1 MPVLVSLHI
10 YSVLLRGW
18 SRTELKPR
26 SLGGGT
32 MDFWSIIEPVGMI
45 VGVVVAVAAVYFVIT
60 AIKGKMQEREE
71 RAGGSGRGGSH
82 MRR

>member
-1 MPVLVSLHI
+1 
-10 YSVLLRGW
+10 
-18 SRTELKPR
+18 
-26 SLGGGT
+26 

-45 VGVVVAVAAVYFVIT
+45 VGVIVAVAAVYFVIT